1 MTKQKWS
8 LEEILSSLHEDVE
21 KRLTTARKAL
31 QHPGDKGEA
40 SEKVWLKLFKD
51 YLPKRYKAKS
61 AHIVDS
67 KGKFSEQVDVVI
79 FDRQYSP
86 LIFEFEGKLILPA
99 ESVYAVFECKQT
111 INAGNMSYAR
121 DKVASVRRLHR
132 TSLPIPYV
140 EGEYSEKKPVYIWG
154 GILALNSDWGSVSG
168 NTIEKHLKFD
178 EQDDKLDLGCVAS
191 CGYFSSERGSKNYV
205 FRDGNKSVTA
215 FIFHFISQLQSS
227 GTVAMI
233 DMKEYAKWLEPTD
246 S

>member
-21 KRLTTARKAL
+21 KRLATARKAL
-31 QHPGDKGEA
+31 QHPGDKGHA
-40 SEKVWLKLFKD
+40 SEKVWLKLFRN

-67 KGKFSEQVDVVI
+67 KGEFSDQIDVVI

-86 LIFEFEGKLILPA
+86 LIFEFGGKLILPA

-111 INAGNMSYAR
+111 INAENIRYAR
-121 DKVASVRRLHR
+121 RKIKTVRRLYR
-132 TSLPIPYV
+132 TSSNIPHA
-140 EGEYSEKKPVYIWG
+140 GGIHDKKEPVYIWG
-154 GILALNSDWGSVSG
+154 GILTFDSDWDSVPE
-168 NTIEKHLKFD
+168 NIEKHLRFD
-178 EQDDKLDLGCVAS
+178 GQDDKLDLGCVAS
-191 CGYFSSERGSKNYV
+191 RGYFSSEKESKDYD
-205 FRDGNKSVTA
+205 FCEGDKAVTA
-215 FIFHFISQLQSS
+215 FLFHFISMLQTS

-233 DMKEYAKWLEPTD
+233 DVKEYAKWLTSSD